1 MKIILYIIRT
11 KLLNAIGKPTRF
23 IGYLVLLAAAA
34 FNGYIGAL
42 LLSDFFSAT
51 NSHLIFS
58 AILFAMILV
67 RRGTVSPFQLVKVI
81 QNHHPYSSLH
91 RYLINF
97 INDSFLTIFFLFVLC
112 FIGGFLF
119 ANDFTRLND
128 WFWYGYV
135 LICSYVFR
143 RALISSAFQNPR
155 SHYATIGIILSW
167 LGMFFLLGWSLTFE
181 KNNSLIPILII
192 FMILMLS
199 LGFILEEKL
208 AATTLIRSAKIK
220 FHRTT
225 FALLS
230 RNRKIR
236 TYILIIIIMKLVFL
250 TIVLTEYKLNPKYK
264 LIPFMF
270 LFSSP
275 VITFNYLLNNS
286 FGYMRRYWLL
296 VDKCTSSGTS
306 ILKLFLRHLWV
317 ILAIDATISLGY
329 ILFFQTLVWP
339 LIFSYICLIIL
350 FTPLSFYWA
359 LEFPVNVDPSLF
371 SIKPVAGVPPA
382 LISVVLCVPF
392 IFGYKL
398 DFILYLF
405 GFGYMVV
412 ASILFYK
419 YDTYYEQNRIRVFSK
434 LFK

>member
-1 MKIILYIIRT
+1 
-11 KLLNAIGKPTRF
+11 
-23 IGYLVLLAAAA
+23 
-34 FNGYIGAL
+34 
-42 LLSDFFSAT
+42 
-51 NSHLIFS
+51 
-58 AILFAMILV
+58 
-67 RRGTVSPFQLVKVI
+67 
-81 QNHHPYSSLH
+81 
-91 RYLINF
+91 
-97 INDSFLTIFFLFVLC
+97 
-112 FIGGFLF
+112 
-119 ANDFTRLND
+119 
-128 WFWYGYV
+128 
-135 LICSYVFR
+135 
-143 RALISSAFQNPR
+143 
-155 SHYATIGIILSW
+155 
-167 LGMFFLLGWSLTFE
+167 
-181 KNNSLIPILII
+181 
-192 FMILMLS
+192 
-199 LGFILEEKL
+199 
-208 AATTLIRSAKIK
+208 
-220 FHRTT
+220 
-225 FALLS
+225 
-230 RNRKIR
+230 
-236 TYILIIIIMKLVFL
+236 
-250 TIVLTEYKLNPKYK
+250 
-264 LIPFMF
+264 MF

-296 VDKCTSSGTS
+296 VDKCTSSGRS